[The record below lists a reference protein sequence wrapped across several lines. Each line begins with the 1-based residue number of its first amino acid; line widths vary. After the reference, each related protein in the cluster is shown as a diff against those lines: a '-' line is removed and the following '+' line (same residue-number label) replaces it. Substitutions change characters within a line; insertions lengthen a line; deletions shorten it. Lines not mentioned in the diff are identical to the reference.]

1 MPDRFSLY
9 FGRETPTRWQI
20 CMQPRYHLAVLEIS
34 LWENARG

>member
-20 CMQPRYHLAVLEIS
+20 CMQPRYYLAVLEIS